1 MRALYVAILFV
12 GGVLL
17 GRASLADLG
26 QEAVLG
32 SSLDNSKNYLKTPA
46 FDRNHER
53 RPANASADYSYFQFG
68 NSTSNC
74 GIADKKVD
82 VSRFDPGMVYPLSKT
97 THRTNRRQPVYSID
111 NSVDPYR
118 RYISF

>member
-1 MRALYVAILFV
+1 MRALYVSILFV

-26 QEAVLG
+26 QEAVSG
-32 SSLDNSKNYLKTPA
+32 SSLDSPKNYLETPA

-74 GIADKKVD
+74 GAAGGTVD
-82 VSRFDPGMVYPLSKT
+82 VARFYPSMVSPLSIT
-97 THRTNRRQPVYSID
+97 IHRTNRRQSEHSMA
-111 NSVDPYR
+111 NTVDPYR